1 MAGLLTTV
9 VDVNSTTLALTG
21 NENTFIKFHSDARAT
36 MSGDGIVLSYD
47 FSTIRNGSVQKFGLS
62 NDFDNIE
69 SNVFT
74 FHGVDIDSITHTETV
89 EVDMIDYIKPT
100 CNFESASM
108 DGEGNITIS
117 CLGNF
122 FNKSFGKVTNTIT
135 VKIRYA
141 QVGISDYG
149 AWQTM
154 TVSKSGNTYYAYYTL
169 ADLDYTKNYIFEV
182 KVNDKLEEKTAIR
195 TFSSKPIFHWGKDD
209 FTFEVPQV
217 RIGGDSTLPS
227 GKGYGNYLMFGDGEN
242 CYIAEENTIGTENDD
257 FMTIYARA
265 GINLT
270 TKRGGLYIN
279 GKLMQTESGE
289 WEPDFA
295 GNAINSWHEYQGWYS
310 KVGQVVTVG
319 FRIKATC
326 RSGYDNTQIVIT
338 GLPYTPVYA
347 AAGGGLISGA
357 YVAGDCTFQCF
368 VAEEDGTITT
378 RVQSCNETSD
388 YNIYTTA
395 NSCNYR
401 KGGGEVTLSGTIT
414 YLTYL
419 TEE

>member
-9 VDVNSTTLALTG
+9 VDVDSTTLALTG
-21 NENTFIKFHSDARAT
+21 DENTFIKFHSDARAT
-36 MSGDGIVLSYD
+36 MSGDGIALSYD
-47 FSTIRNGSVQKFGLS
+47 FSTIINGSIQKFGLS

-74 FHGVDIDSITHTETV
+74 FHGVDTDSITHTKTV

-100 CNFESASM
+100 CNIVQSNISGDGKFVLSCYGYVFNGSFGVEDNEFEVSCKCKALGDATFTSLGNM
-108 DGEGNITIS
+108 TPNIT
-117 CLGNF
+117 GNRYDA
-122 FNKSFGKVTNTIT
+122 SLTIRNLNYE
-135 VKIRYA
+135 KY
-141 QVGISDYG
+141 
-149 AWQTM
+149 
-154 TVSKSGNTYYAYYTL
+154 
-169 ADLDYTKNYIFEV
+169 YIFEV
-182 KVNDKLEEKTAIR
+182 EVADKLEVITARIIV
-195 TFSSKPIFHWGKDD
+195 SGKPLFHWGKND
-209 FTFEVPQV
+209 FAFEVPQV
-217 RIGGDSTLPS
+217 RIGSDSALPS
-227 GKGYGNYLMFGDGEN
+227 GEGYGNYLMFGDAGN

-270 TKRGGLYIN
+270 TRTGGLYIN
-279 GKLMQTESGE
+279 GKPMQTESGE
-289 WEPDFA
+289 WEPDFK
-295 GNAINSWHEYQGWYS
+295 GNAINSWHECQGWYS

-326 RSGYDNTQIVIT
+326 RSGYDHTKIVIT

-357 YVAGDCTFQCF
+357 YVVGDCTFQCF

-388 YNIYTTA
+388 YNIFTTSS
-395 NSCNYR
+395 SCNYR

>member
-9 VDVNSTTLALTG
+9 VDVDSTTLALTG
-21 NENTFIKFHSDARAT
+21 DENTFIKFHSDARAT
-36 MSGDGIVLSYD
+36 MSGDGIALSYD
-47 FSTIRNGSVQKFGLS
+47 FSTIINGSIQKFGLS

-74 FHGVDIDSITHTETV
+74 FHGVDTDSITHTKTV

-100 CNFESASM
+100 CNIVQSNISG
-108 DGEGNITIS
+108 DGKIALS
-117 CLGNF
+117 CYGRF
-122 FNKSFGKVTNTIT
+122 FNGSFGKVTNDLT
-135 VKIRYA
+135 VRCRCKAIGTTSFTSWWDMN
-141 QVGISDYG
+141 VTKDEN
-149 AWQTM
+149 
-154 TVSKSGNTYYAYYTL
+154 VYYANLTIQNLNYE
-169 ADLDYTKNYIFEV
+169 KNYIFEIEAT
-182 KVNDKLEEKTAIR
+182 DELETITAQR
-195 TFSSKPIFHWGKDD
+195 TVSSKPIFHWGKDD
-209 FTFEVPQV
+209 FAFEVPQV
-217 RIGGDSTLPS
+217 RIGSDSELPS
-227 GKGYGNYLMFGDGEN
+227 GEGYGNYLMFGDGGN
-242 CYIAEENTIGTENDD
+242 CYIAEYNSVGGDNDD

-265 GINLT
+265 GINIT
-270 TKRGGLYIN
+270 TKKDSLYIN
-279 GKLMQTESGE
+279 GKLLQTESGE
-289 WEPDFA
+289 WEPDFK
-295 GNAINSWHEYQGWYS
+295 GNAINSWHECQGWYS

-326 RSGYDNTQIVIT
+326 RSGYDHTKIVIT

-357 YVAGDCTFQCF
+357 YVIGDCTFQCF

-388 YNIYTTA
+388 YNIFTTSS
-395 NSCNYR
+395 SCNYR